1 LAAVIKVAPT
11 RMELI
16 KLRRRIAL
24 AQRGHDLLREKMDAL
39 VMEFFEIL
47 KRIQESRA
55 KSVEQ
60 LMKAHRSLSKC
71 LAILGTIET
80 LQAMR
85 ESRREAQLEIS
96 TRFIMGVL
104 VPVVEARIER
114 GLLERGYSI
123 HMTAAPLDE
132 AAKEF
137 ELALKS
143 LSEAA
148 ELEAAAYAL
157 ARELEKTKRR
167 VNALEYII
175 IPQLKA
181 NLKFIVMRLDEMERE
196 NFTRLKRIK
205 AILERQR

>member
-1 LAAVIKVAPT
+1 
-11 RMELI
+11 
-16 KLRRRIAL
+16 
-24 AQRGHDLLREKMDAL
+24 MDAL

-47 KRIQESRA
+47 KRIQERRL
-55 KSVEQ
+55 KSLEQ
-60 LMKAHRSLSKC
+60 LRRAHRSLSKC
-71 LAILGTIET
+71 LAVMGTIET
-80 LQAMR
+80 LEAMR
-85 ESRREAQLEIS
+85 ESRREAQLDIS

-104 VPVVEARIER
+104 VPVVEPKIER
-114 GLLERGYSI
+114 GVLERGYGLHTTVSE
-123 HMTAAPLDE
+123 LDE

-143 LSEAA
+143 LSEVA

-175 IPQLKA
+175 IPQLRT

-196 NFTRLKRIK
+196 NFSRLKRIK

>member
-1 LAAVIKVAPT
+1 
-11 RMELI
+11 MELI

-24 AQRGHDLLREKMDAL
+24 AQRGHDLLSEKMDAL

-47 KRIQESRA
+47 KKIQEYRVRSIQ
-55 KSVEQ
+55 Q
-60 LMKAHRSLSKC
+60 LMRAHRCLSRC
-71 LAILGTIET
+71 FAVLGTIET

-104 VPVVEARIER
+104 VPVVEVDLER
-114 GLLERGYSI
+114 GVLERGYSL
-123 HMTAAPLDE
+123 HMTASILDQ

-137 ELALKS
+137 ELVLKS
-143 LSEAA
+143 LSDVA

-167 VNALEYII
+167 VNALEYLI
-175 IPQLKA
+175 IPQIRRS
-181 NLKFIVMRLDEMERE
+181 LKFIVMRLDEMERE

-205 AILERQR
+205 AILERRR

>member
-1 LAAVIKVAPT
+1 
-11 RMELI
+11 MELI

-47 KRIQESRA
+47 KKIQELRT

-60 LMKAHRSLSKC
+60 LMEAHKRLSRC
-71 LAILGTIET
+71 LATLGTIET
-80 LQAMR
+80 LEAMR

-104 VPVVEARIER
+104 VPLVEAKIER
-114 GLLERGYSI
+114 RLLERGYGLHTTVSL
-123 HMTAAPLDE
+123 LDQ
-132 AAKEF
+132 ATREF

-143 LSEAA
+143 LSDVA

-175 IPQLKA
+175 IPQIKG
-181 NLKFIVMRLDEMERE
+181 NLKFIMMRLDEIERE

>member
-1 LAAVIKVAPT
+1 
-11 RMELI
+11 MELI
-16 KLRRRIAL
+16 KLRRRITL

-47 KRIQESRA
+47 KKIQERRA
-55 KSVEQ
+55 KSVER
-60 LMKAHRSLSKC
+60 LMEAHRHLSKC
-71 LAILGTIET
+71 LAVLGTIET
-80 LQAMR
+80 LEAMR
-85 ESRREAQLEIS
+85 ETRREAQLEIS

-104 VPVVEARIER
+104 VPVVEAKIER
-114 GLLERGYSI
+114 GVLERGYSL
-123 HMTAAPLDE
+123 HTTVSLLDQ

-137 ELALKS
+137 EAALKS
-143 LSEAA
+143 LSDVA

-175 IPQLKA
+175 IPQIKG
-181 NLKFIVMRLDEMERE
+181 NLKFIIMRLDEIERE

-205 AILERQR
+205 AILERRR